1 MPRVNF
7 TPNLQRHVECLPKSV
22 DATTVREAVMA
33 ALEGNERAV
42 GYILDDQ
49 GALRQHMVIFINGE
63 QVIDRQRLGDEVPAD
78 AEIYV
83 MQALSG
89 G

>member
-7 TPNLQRHVECLPKSV
+7 TPNLQRHVRCEPRTV
-22 DATTVREAVMA
+22 DASTVREAVLA
-33 ALEGNERAV
+33 ALEGNERAI
-42 GYILDDQ
+42 GYILNDQ
-49 GALRQHMVIFINGE
+49 GELRQHMVIFINGE
-63 QVIDRQRLGDEVPAD
+63 LVLDRKGLSDELPAD

>member
-1 MPRVNF
+1 MPRVSF
-7 TPNLQRHVECLPKSV
+7 TPNLQRHVECLPKTV
-22 DATTVREAVMA
+22 DAATVREALLA

-49 GALRQHMVIFINGE
+49 GGLRQHMVIFINGE
-63 QVIDRQRLGDEVPAD
+63 QLIDRRRLSDAVPAD
-78 AEIYV
+78 ADIYV

>member
-7 TPNLQRHVECLPKSV
+7 TPNLQRHVQCLPKTV
-22 DATTVREAVMA
+22 EATTVREAVLA
-33 ALEGNERAV
+33 ALTGNERAI
-42 GYILDDQ
+42 GYILNDQ
-49 GALRQHMVIFINGE
+49 GELRQHMVIFINGE
-63 QVIDRQRLGDEVPAD
+63 LVLDRKGLSDELPAD

>member
-1 MPRVNF
+1 MPRVTF
-7 TPNLQRHVECLPKSV
+7 TPNLQRHVQCLPRTV
-22 DATTVREAVMA
+22 EAATIRDAVLA

-42 GYILDDQ
+42 GYILNDQ
-49 GALRQHMVIFINGE
+49 GELRQHMVIFVNGD
-63 QVIDRQRLGDEVPAD
+63 QVIDRKGLSNEIPAD